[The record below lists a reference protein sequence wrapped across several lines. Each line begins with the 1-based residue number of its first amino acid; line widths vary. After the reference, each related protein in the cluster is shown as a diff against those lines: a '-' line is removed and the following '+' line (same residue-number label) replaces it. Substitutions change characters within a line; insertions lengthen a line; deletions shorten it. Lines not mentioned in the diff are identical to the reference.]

1 MDYVPEK
8 ELKMKFTIQVMVPPY
23 TYEDMDTA
31 IKIIEAAMKRGH
43 EVRLFLFSDAVLA
56 ANSQVKPIRIDRS
69 IPKKLEELA
78 EQGLRIEVCGI
89 CLDYRGVTQEMLIK
103 GANASGLPELAEL
116 TMTSDIFVNL
126 MA

>member
-1 MDYVPEK
+1 
-8 ELKMKFTIQVMVPPY
+8 MKFTIQVMVPPY

-78 EQGLRIEVCGI
+78 EQGLRTRFAAFAWTTGELLRK
-89 CLDYRGVTQEMLIK
+89 CL
-103 GANASGLPELAEL
+103 
-116 TMTSDIFVNL
+116 
-126 MA
+126 